1 MEGPIMN
8 NDITGKVV
16 VITGE
21 LSAKYCHAV
30 AMAMDVPDQAQ
41 FGPVLLAQVAPVT
54 LKRSWSR

>member
-1 MEGPIMN
+1 MEGPIMSN
-8 NDITGKVV
+8 NMAGKTV

-21 LSAKYCHAV
+21 LSAKYCHF

-41 FGPVLLAQVAPVT
+41 SGPVLFVQVAPVT